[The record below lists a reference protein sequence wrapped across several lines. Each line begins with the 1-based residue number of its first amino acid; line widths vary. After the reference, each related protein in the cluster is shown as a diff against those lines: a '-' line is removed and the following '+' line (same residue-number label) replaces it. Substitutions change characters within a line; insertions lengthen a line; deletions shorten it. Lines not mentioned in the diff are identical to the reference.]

1 MHYLCDAID
10 LKQSLEGTLT
20 TVLDEVYFIANLHSF
35 LPLVPQANPSFPKV
49 SHLQPTQAKQL
60 SKLPPLDTSTI
71 ALRPTQ
77 MHPKLNPTF
86 NIRVE

>member
-10 LKQSLEGTLT
+10 LKQSLEGNLT
-20 TVLDEVYFIANLHSF
+20 AVLDEVRFIANLHSF
-35 LPLVPQANPSFPKV
+35 LPLVRQENPSFPKV

-60 SKLPPLDTSTI
+60 SKLPPLDTLTI
-71 ALRPTQ
+71 VLRPTQ
-77 MHPKLNPTF
+77 MHPKLHPTF